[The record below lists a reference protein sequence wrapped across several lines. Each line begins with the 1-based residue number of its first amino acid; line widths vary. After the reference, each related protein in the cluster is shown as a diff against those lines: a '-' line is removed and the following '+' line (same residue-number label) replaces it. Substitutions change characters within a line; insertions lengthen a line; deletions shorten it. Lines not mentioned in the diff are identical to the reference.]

1 MTGAVTPTPYF
12 FTINLASFNSRL
24 APLFPE
30 LLGEQPPGDLLQ
42 APIHIRRDQDPPPF
56 NIIHVPLSI
65 HSMIHSMNTLHK
77 PHQPV

>member
-24 APLFPE
+24 APRSQNFW
-30 LLGEQPPGDLLQ
+30 EQPPGDLLQ
-42 APIHIRRDQDPPPF
+42 APIHIRRDQDPPSF